1 MQSSANA
8 ANAADAPR
16 PLLGL
21 REAVALIVG
30 VVVGAGI
37 FKVPALVADLTAS
50 APWMFL
56 AWMLGGLVSLTGALC
71 YAELCTAYAHPGG
84 DYHFLQ
90 RAYGRGLAFLF
101 GWARYAV
108 ITTGSI
114 ALLAFVFGDY
124 LQQVL
129 PLPAAAP
136 AHGAALYALLAVL
149 ALALLNLAGLRRA
162 SLAQT
167 GLTLLEAGALLAV
180 AIGALLLAGAG
191 PDAGAA
197 AFAASGSAPG
207 PPASFGLAMV
217 FVLLAYGG
225 WNEAAYISAEV
236 RDGRHNMVRALVLSV
251 VLVTLLYLIVA
262 WACWHALGLRGLAA
276 STAPAAAVM
285 RLAFGPVGERMLALL
300 VAVSALTSI
309 NATMIVG
316 ARTGYALG
324 RDWPALGWLAGWDGA
339 RGIPRT
345 ALLLQ
350 SGAAVALVGLG
361 TALGGGFRAM
371 VEFTAP
377 VFWLFFLLTGAA
389 LFVLRRRDPARPRPF
404 RVPLYPLLPALFCLA
419 CAGMLWSSLSH
430 VSAQSLDGWN
440 AAWIGVVVLAAGVLV
455 LALLLVLQRGG
466 TQAALEKRIARTPAA
481 SRPAAGSP
489 ATGLPA
495 TGLPGAGSP
504 AAGPPAPAPLPAA
517 PPADIAGAAGSAPDT
532 HTKENPR

>member
-1 MQSSANA
+1 MPIPPMPTGPQPGPGPGPAEG
-8 ANAADAPR
+8 PR

-37 FKVPALVADLTAS
+37 FKAPALVAGMTGSAS
-50 APWMFL
+50 WMFL
-56 AWMLGGLVSLTGALC
+56 AWALGGVVSLAGALC

-84 DYHFLQ
+84 DYHFLH

-129 PLPAAAP
+129 PLPAATP
-136 AHGAALYALLAVL
+136 ALGAAAWAALAVL
-149 ALALLNLAGLRRA
+149 ALAVLNLAGLRGA

-167 GLTLLEAGALLAV
+167 GLTVLEVGALLAV
-180 AIGALLLAGAG
+180 AAGAALLAGPALA
-191 PDAGAA
+191 DAASGAA
-197 AFAASGSAPG
+197 AGAPG
-207 PPASFGLAMV
+207 TASTGPPPTFGLAMV

-236 RDGRHNMVRALVLSV
+236 HDGRHNMVRALVLSV
-251 VLVTLLYLIVA
+251 ILITLLYLLVA
-262 WACWHALGLRGLAA
+262 WACWHALGMRGLAA
-276 STAPAAAVM
+276 SSAPAADVM
-285 RLAFGPVGERMLALL
+285 RHAFGPAGERILALL

-324 RDWPALGWLAGWDGA
+324 RDWRALAWLGGWDSA
-339 RGIPRT
+339 RGTPRL

-350 SGAAVALVGLG
+350 CAAALALVALG
-361 TALGGGFRAM
+361 TALGSGFRAM

-377 VFWLFFLLTGAA
+377 VFWLFFLLTGVA
-389 LFVLRRRDPARPRPF
+389 LFVLRRREPERPRPY
-404 RVPLYPLLPALFCLA
+404 RVPLYPLLPAVFCAA
-419 CAGMLWSSLSH
+419 CAGMLWSSLSY
-430 VSAQSLDGWN
+430 VSAQSLGGLN
-440 AAWIGVVVLAAGVLV
+440 AAWIGVAVLGAGVLV
-455 LALLLVLQRGG
+455 LALLLALQDRPPRDH
-466 TQAALEKRIARTPAA
+466 AAPEPRAAA
-481 SRPAAGSP
+481 SRNNPAETQA
-489 ATGLPA
+489 
-495 TGLPGAGSP
+495 
-504 AAGPPAPAPLPAA
+504 
-517 PPADIAGAAGSAPDT
+517 
-532 HTKENPR
+532 KENRR